1 MTIFS
6 RLIRF
11 GKRLARRPRIRRN
24 ISMKFGWN
32 IRRNRSI
39 FPFMFRLF
47 TVLAAAISVVPALAA
62 PAGSAFSGIEAVKT
76 QAYGKSA
83 QVVEIRGERGE
94 PQPREWTLLLIDP
107 KARGGVREV
116 TVAGGQITAE
126 RAPLRGTTDIAGLA
140 PLDTKALACDSDRVF
155 TAVQSEAKQSG
166 VGFHWIDYT
175 LRTDPQSNAP
185 VWNVKLFDH
194 MGASVGSIR
203 ISATR
208 GAVVSPL
215 QTDQDMRARVEST
228 SKESRMGGLANDVG
242 NAANRAAKSTKD
254 STLRFIGSL
263 EEAITGERTI
273 GPKEEE

>member
-1 MTIFS
+1 
-6 RLIRF
+6 
-11 GKRLARRPRIRRN
+11 
-24 ISMKFGWN
+24 MKFGWN

-39 FPFMFRLF
+39 FMSMSRFL
-47 TVLAAAISVVPALAA
+47 TVFAAAISIVPAFAE
-62 PAGSAFSGIEAVKT
+62 PAGPAFSGIEAVKT
-76 QAYGKSA
+76 QPYGKSA

-94 PQPREWTLLLIDP
+94 PQPREWTLLLSDP

-116 TVAGGQITAE
+116 TVAGGRITAE
-126 RAPLRGTTDIAGLA
+126 RAPLRGTADMTGLA
-140 PLDTKALACDSDRVF
+140 PLDTKALAFDSDRVF
-155 TAVQSEAKQSG
+155 TTVQSEAKQCG
-166 VGFHWIDYT
+166 AGFHWIDYT

-185 VWNVKLFDH
+185 VWNVKLYDH

-203 ISATR
+203 ISATG

-215 QTDQDMRARVEST
+215 QTDPDLRARAEST
-228 SKESRMGGLANDVG
+228 SKESRMGGLASDVG
-242 NAANRAAKSTKD
+242 TAANRAAKSTKD